1 MIGTLTV
8 DGCAVTFGTARA
20 WAGCGPA
27 QSPTLLLAV
36 PTASVPTS
44 VFLVSR
50 CHIYVV
56 FFVTLFT
63 LPFGELSLVGLA
75 LDLQLVDL
83 QLSVSDM
90 TLLVKLCIYLL
101 YIYYIII
108 ILYYIIILL
117 YLLYYIYLTRKI
129 IPEMT
134 YDDWDVKPYHD
145 LSEVSPKFS
154 CFKHCFPHC
163 SSFHTFMKNSVI
175 ILVTLF
181 YTFRPITLAR

>member
-1 MIGTLTV
+1 M
-8 DGCAVTFGTARA
+8 
-20 WAGCGPA
+20 
-27 QSPTLLLAV
+27 
-36 PTASVPTS
+36 
-44 VFLVSR
+44 
-50 CHIYVV
+50 Y
-56 FFVTLFT
+56 LFI
-63 LPFGELSLVGLA
+63 
-75 LDLQLVDL
+75 
-83 QLSVSDM
+83 
-90 TLLVKLCIYLL
+90 IYLL
-101 YIYYIII
+101 YYYIII